1 MGEIIDL
8 EDYRSRLELEELDR
22 LREELDTKMEK
33 LTPIYPEPYFG
44 EDYFSSVPRAGSLGL
59 LDGCPSCGY
68 NVTTWT
74 ATYTED
80 AEDES

>member
-8 EDYRSRLELEELDR
+8 EDYRSRVELEELDR
-22 LREELDTKMEK
+22 LREELDAKMEK

-44 EDYFSSVPRAGSLGL
+44 EDYLSSTPIAGSLDL
-59 LDGCPSCGY
+59 LGGCPSCGY

-74 ATYTED
+74 TAYTED
-80 AEDES
+80 DEDGS